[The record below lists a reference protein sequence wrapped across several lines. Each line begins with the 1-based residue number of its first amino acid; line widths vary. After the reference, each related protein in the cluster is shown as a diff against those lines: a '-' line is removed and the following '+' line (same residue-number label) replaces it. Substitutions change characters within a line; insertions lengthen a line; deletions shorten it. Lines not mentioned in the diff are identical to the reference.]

1 MGEGGAL
8 EAAFIAGWDGV
19 VVMQRIRKERGRRE
33 SPVDHEVGRASAMA
47 LSQRELEWGKKGKE
61 GMGFARRGGVRA
73 TASKRKRE
81 GRGSGTGARAR
92 LESRHRR
99 REKEGGALHERTRRV
114 RHHAAA
120 TREQGA
126 SGPSTDALHRIRSY
140 ENSARSSQS
149 N

>member
-73 TASKRKRE
+73 TASKRK
-81 GRGSGTGARAR
+81 
-92 LESRHRR
+92 
-99 REKEGGALHERTRRV
+99 
-114 RHHAAA
+114 
-120 TREQGA
+120 
-126 SGPSTDALHRIRSY
+126 
-140 ENSARSSQS
+140 
-149 N
+149 